1 MLTTRSRDIWHR
13 ALIEAAKKDPRL
25 SLAVAEATLR
35 EPNPIYM
42 RSNLPGTGYIR
53 ICDSEK
59 GGGQGDALTGHIY
72 VINQDPALK
81 ATEAANWNR
90 RKSHPR

>member
-1 MLTTRSRDIWHR
+1 MAFR

-25 SLAVAEATLR
+25 IPLAVAAEATLR

-59 GGGQGDALTGHIY
+59 GGGQGNALTEHIY
-72 VINQDPALK
+72 VISQDPALK
-81 ATEAANWNR
+81 ATEAAYRSKN
-90 RKSHPR
+90 HPS